1 MINDD
6 PYVIIIIDYQEIND
20 YINMIKLQTI
30 GLIWLCVESA
40 KKGIQI
46 ARRRISVNGSELVKN
61 GRGYT
66 NL

>member
-20 YINMIKLQTI
+20 YINMIKMQKI
-30 GLIWLCVESA
+30 GLIWLCVESP
-40 KKGIQI
+40 KKGIQN